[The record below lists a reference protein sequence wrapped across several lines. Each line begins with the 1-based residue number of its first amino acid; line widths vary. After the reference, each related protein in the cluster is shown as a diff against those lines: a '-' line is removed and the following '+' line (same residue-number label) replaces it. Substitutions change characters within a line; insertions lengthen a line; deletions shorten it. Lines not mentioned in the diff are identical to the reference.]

1 MAPDHT
7 IAELAHHLPPAN
19 RRRRRLKLAALILLS
34 LLLLCVIAQPFVRA
48 HMQSIAVLDLVANKP
63 VPWLLRKAVTEP
75 IATQDFTLPTSNGP
89 IRARLYLPQSH
100 TDAPAIVVLHGVHHL
115 GIDEPRLIAFASAMA
130 SCGIR
135 VLTPELPDIKDYH
148 VGANSI
154 ATIGETAQW
163 FAIQTSGHS
172 LRTIRQPVGVM
183 GLSFSGGLA
192 LLAAAD
198 PQYHPYIKFVVAIGS
213 QNEMARV
220 ATFYRTGE
228 DPLPS
233 GAPERLAPHEYGALV
248 LEYEHLEDFIPPD
261 KSASLAP
268 IRAVLRA
275 HLYEDWPAEK
285 AALAALTS
293 AQLTLARQL
302 IDTTSPIT
310 RAQLAHAE
318 TLHIEDMAGVS
329 PHGHLSQ
336 LTTPV
341 YLLHGAGDNIIPSAE
356 TVWMAEELPAE
367 SLKAELIS
375 PVLSHIN
382 LDGANPTAADQWR
395 LVHFFALILH
405 AAESR

>member
-1 MAPDHT
+1 MAPDHS
-7 IAELAHHLPPAN
+7 IAELAHRLPPA
-19 RRRRRLKLAALILLS
+19 RRRNHRHKLAALFLLIVLLLS
-34 LLLLCVIAQPFVRA
+34 VLAWPFVRA
-48 HMQSIAVLDLVANKP
+48 HLQAVAVLDLVANKP
-63 VPWLLRKAVTEP
+63 VPWLLHKTTTEP
-75 IATQDFTLPTSNGP
+75 ITTQDLTIPTSKGP
-89 IRARLYLPQSH
+89 IRARLYEPQNH
-100 TDAPAIVVLHGVHHL
+100 PNAPAIVVLHGVHHL
-115 GIDEPRLIAFASAMA
+115 GIDEPRLIAFASAMS
-130 SCGIR
+130 SCGLR

-154 ATIGETAQW
+154 ATIGDSAVWMSQH
-163 FAIQTSGHS
+163 ANN
-172 LRTIRQPVGVM
+172 RPVGVM

-192 LLAAAD
+192 LLAASD
-198 PQYHPYIKFVVAIGS
+198 PQWHQSIKFVVAIGS
-213 QNEMARV
+213 QDEMARV

-228 DPLPS
+228 DPLPT
-233 GAPERLAPHEYGALV
+233 GASERLAPHEYGALV

-261 KSASLAP
+261 QSADLAP

-275 HLYEDWPAEK
+275 HLYEDWPGEK
-285 AALAALTS
+285 AALATLTP
-293 AQLTLARQL
+293 AQLILAHQL

-329 PHGHLSQ
+329 PHGHLKQ

-356 TVWMAEELPAE
+356 TEWMATELPAA
-367 SLKAELIS
+367 SLQAELIS
-375 PVLSHIN
+375 PILSHIN
-382 LDGANPTAADQWR
+382 LDGANPTAMDQWR

>member
-1 MAPDHT
+1 MASHHNT
-7 IAELAHHLPPAN
+7 IAELAQHLPPAL
-19 RRRRRLKLAALILLS
+19 RRHRRHKLTALFALLF
-34 LLLLCVIAQPFVRA
+34 LLLCVIAQPFIRA
-48 HMQSIAVLDLVANKP
+48 HLQSIAVLDLVANKP
-63 VPWLLRKAVTEP
+63 VPWLLRKTVTEP
-75 IATQDFTLPTSNGP
+75 ITTQDFILPTSKGP
-89 IRARLYLPQSH
+89 VRARLYIPQSH
-100 TDAPAIVVLHGVHHL
+100 PNAPAIIVLHGVHHL
-115 GIDEPRLIAFASAMA
+115 GIDEPRLIAFSRAMA
-130 SCGIR
+130 SCGLR

-148 VGANSI
+148 VGSNSI
-154 ATIGETAQW
+154 ATIGDS
-163 FAIQTSGHS
+163 AIWMSQH
-172 LRTIRQPVGVM
+172 QNNKPVGVM

-198 PQYHPYIKFVVAIGS
+198 PQWHKAIKFVVAIGS
-213 QNEMARV
+213 QDEMARV

-228 DPLPS
+228 DPLPN

-248 LEYEHLEDFIPPD
+248 LEYEHLEDFIPANQPED
-261 KSASLAP
+261 LAP

-285 AALAALTS
+285 SALAALTPT
-293 AQLTLARQL
+293 QLTLARQL
-302 IDTTSPIT
+302 MDTTSPIT
-310 RAQLAHAE
+310 RSLLAHAE

-329 PHGHLSQ
+329 PHGHLKQ

-356 TVWMAEELPAE
+356 TAWMATELPAD

-382 LDGANPTAADQWR
+382 LDGANPTAMDQWR

-405 AAESR
+405 AVESR